1 MVFGPVAVGCYRLL
15 CKEEATSDSSLL
27 CGSNICARGD
37 RIIFQGPFF
46 IFFVKKND
54 YLK

>member
-46 IFFVKKND
+46 IFFVKKMII
-54 YLK
+54 